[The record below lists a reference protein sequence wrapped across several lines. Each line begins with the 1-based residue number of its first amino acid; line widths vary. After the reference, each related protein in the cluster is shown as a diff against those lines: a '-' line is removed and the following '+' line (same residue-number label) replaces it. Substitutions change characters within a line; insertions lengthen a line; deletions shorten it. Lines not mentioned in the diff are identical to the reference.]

1 MAKENG
7 KSKGV
12 NITLPDGSV
21 KSFDGPVS
29 GDELAASIGPGLA
42 KATLAVKVDGILID
56 SYIPITGDAK
66 VSIITSRDD
75 EGLELLRHD
84 CAHVMAEAVKELY
97 PETQITIGPVIEDG
111 FFYDFSRPEPFTEE
125 DLPKIEARMKEIV
138 ARDEDIRREVWD
150 RKKAIK
156 FFKDQG
162 EVYKAEIIADLPEGE
177 EVSLYRQ
184 GDWIDLCR
192 GPHLPSTGKLGTAFK
207 LMKVAGAY
215 WRGDSRNEMLTRIYG
230 TCWRDKKELKAY
242 LLRLE
247 EAKKRDHRK
256 LGKEMDLFHF
266 QEESPGAVFWHAK
279 GWRLFQT
286 LVNYMRRRQD
296 KADYEE
302 ISTPDILDKALW
314 VTSGHVEKFG
324 ENMFYTNT
332 PDGREYAL
340 KPMNCPGGVL
350 VFGHIRGP
358 HLPSTGKLGTAFKL
372 MKVAGAYWRGDSRNE
387 MLTRIYGTCWRD
399 KKELKA
405 YLLRLEEAKKRD
417 HRKLGKEMDLFH
429 FQEESPG
436 AVFWHAKGWRL
447 FQTLV
452 NYMRRRQDKADYEEI
467 STPDILDKALWVTS
481 GHVEKFGENMFYTNT
496 PDGREYALKPMNCPG
511 GVLVFGQGLKS
522 YRDLPMRVAEF
533 GKVHRFEP
541 SGALHGLMRVRAF
554 TQDDAHIYCTQE
566 QMKDECISVT
576 NLCLDIYK
584 DFGFEDVAI
593 KFADRPERRIGSDE
607 VWDKSEKALR
617 EAIEATGHDY
627 VYNPGEGAFYGP
639 KLEFVLKD
647 AIGRDWQCGTLQ
659 MDLNLPERFDLSY
672 IGEDGNKHRPV
683 MLHRALFGSLERFTG
698 ILIEHY
704 AGRMPLWLAPLQVVV
719 TTITQDGDDFA
730 QKAYQAIRDAGL
742 SAHVDLRNEKINYK
756 IREHSLAKVPV
767 ILVIGK
773 REAEEGTVTIRRLG
787 QQDQKTLPL
796 DEAIKLIAGEAT
808 PPG

>member
-184 GDWIDLCR
+184 GDWIDLC
-192 GPHLPSTGKLGTAFK
+192 
-207 LMKVAGAY
+207 
-215 WRGDSRNEMLTRIYG
+215 
-230 TCWRDKKELKAY
+230 
-242 LLRLE
+242 
-247 EAKKRDHRK
+247 
-256 LGKEMDLFHF
+256 
-266 QEESPGAVFWHAK
+266 
-279 GWRLFQT
+279 
-286 LVNYMRRRQD
+286 
-296 KADYEE
+296 
-302 ISTPDILDKALW
+302 
-314 VTSGHVEKFG
+314 
-324 ENMFYTNT
+324 
-332 PDGREYAL
+332 
-340 KPMNCPGGVL
+340 
-350 VFGHIRGP
+350 RGP